1 MTSKLALDD
10 TLLDNPEP
18 NSQAARDLMVPT
30 SETLLKRM
38 DSSDGTLLE
47 RVSTIDHRR
56 RLRSEAQRHRIRRRL
71 MTLALALVPV
81 VVAGAYLIF
90 LAVPQ
95 FQAEARFSVQ
105 AAQLAAAPMSTGST
119 MSSLL
124 SQGNGAAS
132 AAAGFV
138 DGWAVLDFINSR
150 DCMQQLDQKIGLK
163 KYLPKSPLE
172 LLTGTWERS
181 SNDPFR
187 AYLRM
192 IHASYN
198 MIEQINV
205 VEVDGLSPSDS
216 EAVANGLIAVVQ
228 DFVNRMNQEGIKDA
242 IKVSREAVQQAEQQ
256 GKAANAEISQWR
268 LEHGNIDPSAEAGM
282 LLNQVSELET
292 NLTAAEVN
300 LAGIKAQG
308 NPKHPMLAPAQQQVD
323 ALNSRL
329 NDLRSRMSG
338 KGDTLAS
345 QMKTYVELSNQQ
357 TFADSNLMQARQSY
371 QQAFTNAMA
380 LQRYLSIIARP
391 VSETQPSIPN
401 VLIVLLLAL
410 GSGCCLAG
418 GYNLIQALYRSFRY
432 A

>member
-1 MTSKLALDD
+1 
-10 TLLDNPEP
+10 
-18 NSQAARDLMVPT
+18 
-30 SETLLKRM
+30 
-38 DSSDGTLLE
+38 
-47 RVSTIDHRR
+47 
-56 RLRSEAQRHRIRRRL
+56 
-71 MTLALALVPV
+71 MTLGLVLIPIIA
-81 VVAGAYLIF
+81 AGAYLIF

-105 AAQLAAAPMSTGST
+105 AAQLSAAPTTGST

-138 DGWAVLDFINSR
+138 DGWAVLDFLNSR
-150 DCMQQLDQKIGLK
+150 DCMQQLDQKIGLE

-172 LLTGTWERS
+172 SLTGSGNS
-181 SNDPFR
+181 SHSDPYR
-187 AYLRM
+187 GYLRM
-192 IHASYN
+192 VHASYS

-205 VEVDGLSPSDS
+205 LEVDGLSPSDS
-216 EAVANGLIAVVQ
+216 EAVANGLLAVVQ

-242 IKVSREAVQQAEQQ
+242 IKVSREAVRQAEQK

-268 LEHGNIDPSAEAGM
+268 LQHGNIDPAAEAGM
-282 LLNQVSELET
+282 LLNQISELET
-292 NLTAAEVN
+292 SLTAAEVN
-300 LAGIKAQG
+300 LDNIKAQG
-308 NPKHPMLAPAQQQVD
+308 NPKHPQLAPAQQQVD
-323 ALNSRL
+323 ALNNRL
-329 NDLRSRMSG
+329 NQLRSRMSG
-338 KGDTLAS
+338 QGDTLAS
-345 QMKTYVELSNQQ
+345 QLKTYVELTNQQ
-357 TFADSNLMQARQSY
+357 TFADSNLLQARQGY

-401 VLIVLLLAL
+401 ILIVLLLAL